1 MRTAT
6 NGNEEGEIET
16 WLGDPKLAILLG
28 GGWACFAASKNW
40 RQDFG
45 GNTGKNEEKRWL
57 GSIDETDW
65 RLSLLFASCW
75 YFHGSLPAPSPRN
88 FNLSER
94 RRLFLPPWLCGPTV
108 PLMRAETR
116 VGCAVCMPSRVGPQS
131 QGKAARPSMRTFV
144 LGFPLWAFGR
154 ERAGWLA
161 GSCCWADGTREQDN
175 GQGRLKAGPLF
186 LSRPLRPSRRSLFRS
201 FL

>member
-1 MRTAT
+1 MAGRS
-6 NGNEEGEIET
+6 EV
-16 WLGDPKLAILLG
+16 GDPSWGWVGMFCCEQELAPGFRREHGEERGETVVGVDRRNRLAFVPPLRVLLV
-28 GGWACFAASKNW
+28 
-40 RQDFG
+40 
-45 GNTGKNEEKRWL
+45 
-57 GSIDETDW
+57 
-65 RLSLLFASCW
+65 
-75 YFHGSLPAPSPRN
+75 LPWFPARPPPPRN

-154 ERAGWLA
+154 ERASWLA

-186 LSRPLRPSRRSLFRS
+186 LSRPLRPSRRSLFRG

>member
-1 MRTAT
+1 MARRS
-6 NGNEEGEIET
+6 EV
-16 WLGDPKLAILLG
+16 GDPSWGGVGMFCCEQELAPGFRREHGEERGETVVGVDRRNRLAFVPPLRVLLV
-28 GGWACFAASKNW
+28 
-40 RQDFG
+40 
-45 GNTGKNEEKRWL
+45 
-57 GSIDETDW
+57 
-65 RLSLLFASCW
+65 
-75 YFHGSLPAPSPRN
+75 LPWFPARPPPPRN

-161 GSCCWADGTREQDN
+161 GSCWADGTREQDN

-186 LSRPLRPSRRSLFRS
+186 LSRPLRPSRRSLFRG

>member
-1 MRTAT
+1 MARRS
-6 NGNEEGEIET
+6 EV
-16 WLGDPKLAILLG
+16 GDPSWGWVGMFCCGQELAPG
-28 GGWACFAASKNW
+28 FRPGTRGRTRRNGGWGRSTKQIGVCPS
-40 RQDFG
+40 
-45 GNTGKNEEKRWL
+45 
-57 GSIDETDW
+57 SS
-65 RLSLLFASCW
+65 RLVGTSMVPC
-75 YFHGSLPAPSPRN
+75 PPPSPRN

-186 LSRPLRPSRRSLFRS
+186 LSRPLRPSRRSLFRG